1 MPTVRLTAFFRDDD
15 AHGWSEQHDIDGG
28 VSVTSLTAFTANFDA
43 LMMSARRPLLAGD
56 AYYIGCRA
64 SYRTPDGRIAAS
76 PILRDPPVVGTK
88 TYSGSDVW
96 VNDAALAVK
105 TRMQNAASTANSD
118 IYLRG
123 VWDEVAVAGVLQFG
137 SGAGAKWKQLLDVY
151 VAALISGAYG
161 WTGINP
167 AATPRGVVTNYVTN
181 GNGTITFTV
190 ASTNGVAMPAPGTRI
205 QANFA
210 NLNHSNSVLNRS
222 LVVTVV
228 DAVTLTT
235 VQQVAASAFASAGT
249 FVIPVK
255 GFIPYAL
262 AGYNKLSRRKT
273 GRPFGA
279 GRGRLSARAL
289 R

>member
-1 MPTVRLTAFFRDDD
+1 MPTIRLTAFFRDDD

-28 VSVTSLTAFTANFDA
+28 VSVTSLTTFVQNFDA
-43 LMMSARRPLLAGD
+43 LMLSARRPLLAGD
-56 AYYIGCRA
+56 SYYIGCRA
-64 SYRTPDGRIAAS
+64 SYRTPDGRIAAA
-76 PILRDPPVVGTK
+76 PILRDPPLFGTK
-88 TYSGSDVW
+88 TYSGQEIW
-96 VNDAALAVK
+96 VNDSALAVK

-118 IYLRG
+118 IYIRG
-123 VWDEVAVAGVLQFG
+123 VWDDVAVAGVLNFG
-137 SGAGAKWKQLLDVY
+137 SGAGAKWKQLLDTY
-151 VAALISGAYG
+151 VAQLIGGAYG

-167 AATPRGVVTNYVTN
+167 ATTPRGVVTNYVTN
-181 GNGTITFTV
+181 PNGTITFTV
-190 ASTNGVAMPAPGTRI
+190 SVSNGVAMPLAGTRI

-228 DAVTLTT
+228 NATTLTT
-235 VQQVAASAFASAGT
+235 VQQVAASAFESEGT
-249 FVIPVK
+249 FVLPMK

-279 GRGRLSARAL
+279 GRGRLSARPL